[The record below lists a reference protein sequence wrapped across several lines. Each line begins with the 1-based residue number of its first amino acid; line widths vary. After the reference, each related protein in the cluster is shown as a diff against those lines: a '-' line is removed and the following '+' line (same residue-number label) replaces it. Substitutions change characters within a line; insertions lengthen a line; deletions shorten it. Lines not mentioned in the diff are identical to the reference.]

1 MSTPLANTCT
11 CSMDTNDDS
20 GAEYLASTESIM
32 LYAQFGWISKTSI
45 KYHYRYIVAAHC
57 RRNARKVTVT
67 AILLPVQVPN
77 FWTVQIGK
85 DINKFS
91 M

>member
-1 MSTPLANTCT
+1 MYGT

-32 LYAQFGWISKTSI
+32 LYAQFYLGEFQ
-45 KYHYRYIVAAHC
+45 R
-57 RRNARKVTVT
+57 
-67 AILLPVQVPN
+67 PVLN
-77 FWTVQIGK
+77 ITTGIY
-85 DINKFS
+85 